1 MKLFLFSA
9 SPVQNTTCRNL
20 GQRQNVQE
28 DKIKHSIGKNRHTGG
43 TCTSL
48 HMEINHSQ
56 ASNKIRLLGSA
67 LRKGKG
73 AGRAR
78 RLRTPGQAVLGHRR
92 RGWTQN
98 ITAGRGLGVTRVR
111 HLRPPPVRTRGRESF
126 RRGRAAG
133 AREDLAASHRTG
145 WDDTKQTRS
154 MQVSS
159 GFLSLPRYM

>member
-1 MKLFLFSA
+1 MYRRTKLSIALARIGIQEELVHPYTWKS
-9 SPVQNTTCRNL
+9 TTHRHQTRYGCLDLLCGREKERAEH
-20 GQRQNVQE
+20 GGCGRQA
-28 DKIKHSIGKNRHTGG
+28 K
-43 TCTSL
+43 
-48 HMEINHSQ
+48 
-56 ASNKIRLLGSA
+56 
-67 LRKGKG
+67 
-73 AGRAR
+73 
-78 RLRTPGQAVLGHRR
+78 AVLGHRR

-111 HLRPPPVRTRGRESF
+111 HLRAPPVRTRGRESF

-159 GFLSLPRYM
+159 SFRGVRNNADTLSLPRCM